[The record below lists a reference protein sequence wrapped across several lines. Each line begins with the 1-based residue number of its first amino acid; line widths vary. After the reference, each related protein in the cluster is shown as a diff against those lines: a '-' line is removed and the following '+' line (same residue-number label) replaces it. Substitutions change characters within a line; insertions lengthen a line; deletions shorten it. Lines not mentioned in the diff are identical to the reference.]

1 MPLSSEREE
10 DLEEERDIDVELLTD
25 VADDLSEDEL
35 LTEDEFLSDD
45 DELLTAEP
53 ELERRLPS
61 CELLV
66 EADEEFLDDDDEL
79 PEDEELLE
87 DEDERVCDDVVLLLE
102 PVERLSCEY
111 ESTGTASMAN
121 VIADASAKLRKFF
134 MTISVK
140 WLIIEPILS
149 GKLLESLDIL

>member
-35 LTEDEFLSDD
+35 LTEDEFRSDD

-66 EADEEFLDDDDEL
+66 EADEEFL
-79 PEDEELLE
+79 EDEELLE